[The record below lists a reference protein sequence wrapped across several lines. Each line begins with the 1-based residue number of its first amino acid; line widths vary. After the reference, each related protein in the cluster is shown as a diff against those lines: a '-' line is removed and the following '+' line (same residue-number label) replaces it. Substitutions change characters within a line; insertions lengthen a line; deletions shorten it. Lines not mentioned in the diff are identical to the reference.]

1 LVINTDTYGFFE
13 GLKMFKK
20 SFVYLVLSSFVL
32 MGASLDAEA
41 KRMGGSKSV
50 GKQSQSVTQKQQ
62 AAPAQPAQAPT
73 AAPASAAKPATA
85 PAAAQPKK
93 GFGMGGILGGL
104 AAGLGLG
111 WLLSHFGMGE
121 AAASFLMGF
130 LMVAAVAMIGLWL
143 FRRFAN
149 KGQASYKASPAGGAP
164 WENQQR
170 PDRQEP
176 VNFGSS
182 SASPVAEVAAPEVA
196 EIAIKDFDQESFLLN
211 AKKHFVH
218 LQEAWDRGDLEKL
231 REFATPEMFAEL
243 NQDLQARATEQNRTE
258 VVTIEA
264 DLLGVESLQDVYLA
278 SVRFSGMIR
287 EQANGP
293 AESFVEVWNLTKP
306 VNGQGGWVLA
316 GIQQLV

>member
-1 LVINTDTYGFFE
+1 
-13 GLKMFKK
+13 MFKK

-32 MGASLDAEA
+32 MGASFDANA

-73 AAPASAAKPATA
+73 AAPASA
-85 PAAAQPKK
+85 QPKK

-104 AAGLGLG
+104 AVGLGLG

-149 KGQASYKASPAGGAP
+149 NGQATYKASPAGGAP
-164 WENQQR
+164 LENQQR
-170 PDRQEP
+170 FDRQEP

-182 SASPVAEVAAPEVA
+182 SSASPVVEAAVAEV
-196 EIAIKDFDQESFLLN
+196 AIKDFDQESFLLN

-287 EQANGP
+287 EQADGP